1 MVITMPKS
9 PTGADAFCKNCGMR
23 ISLDARY
30 CQNCGSPIRAAE
42 TPDKEKA
49 QPKKEVDIESR
60 LSILESKIEEIIQL
74 ISQNST
80 IFFKR
85 SSSLS
90 DRLID
95 YYPTYYVTFAGI
107 IQSLVFGFLL
117 LAILDQLS
125 DFSKGTF
132 DPLWIILI
140 FAIFFFMISIWISYT
155 RLVAV
160 FQVTPQTLDGIIPFC
175 FGLIQALVILSI
187 NLKELS
193 WYYFSL
199 TSIAVVGLI
208 QWAHAFH
215 QARLHYER
223 NRILLEAFGNWD
235 RRAKRMAVIRGPIF
249 VAFGVSEALF
259 HLHSLPL
266 AVITLVM
273 NALLLVFLH
282 TSFKKLFKK
291 LSEYS

>member
-1 MVITMPKS
+1 
-9 PTGADAFCKNCGMR
+9 MR

-175 FGLIQALVILSI
+175 FGLTQALVILSI

-223 NRILLEAFGNWD
+223 NRILLEAFRNWD

-266 AVITLVM
+266 AFITLVM